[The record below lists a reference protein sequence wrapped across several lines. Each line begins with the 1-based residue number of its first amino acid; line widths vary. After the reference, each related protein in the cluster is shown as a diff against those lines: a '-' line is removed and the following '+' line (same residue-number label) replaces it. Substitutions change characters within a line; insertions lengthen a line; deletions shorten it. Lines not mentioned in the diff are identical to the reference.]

1 MPMTNYQSLHDLQLI
16 DLLKEDDEA
25 AFTEIYSR
33 YAENLTGFAST
44 KLYSLA
50 DARDIIHDLFVTL
63 WEERRTLMVHRKLES
78 YLFTL
83 VRYRVI
89 DKIRK
94 NITKEGYAGM
104 TSMLSQSYG
113 PEVEEQITAKEL
125 QQQVNSKLEELSPR
139 LKEVY
144 KLSREQHL
152 SIKEIAV
159 KLEVSEQTVKNQLTV
174 ALGHLRQSIGQILV
188 GSFILRLWLF

>member
-1 MPMTNYQSLHDLQLI
+1 MADYQSLHDHQLI

-33 YAENLTGFAST
+33 YAENLTGFASS
-44 KLYSLA
+44 KLYCLA
-50 DARDIIHDLFVTL
+50 DASDIIHDLFVTL
-63 WEERRTLMVHRKLES
+63 WEERRSLMVHRKLES

-83 VRYRVI
+83 VRYRVV

-104 TSMLSQSYG
+104 ISMLSQSYR
-113 PEVEEQITAKEL
+113 PEVEGQIAAKEL

-139 LKEVY
+139 VKEVY

-152 SIKEIAV
+152 SIKEIAG
-159 KLEVSEQTVKNQLTV
+159 KLEVSEQTVKNQLTA
-174 ALGHLRQSIGQILV
+174 ALKHLRQSIGQALV
-188 GSFILRLWLF
+188 WSLILRWWLF

>member
-1 MPMTNYQSLHDLQLI
+1 MADYQSLHDHQLI

-33 YAENLTGFAST
+33 YAENLTGFASS
-44 KLYSLA
+44 KLYCLA
-50 DARDIIHDLFVTL
+50 DASDIIHDLFVTL

-83 VRYRVI
+83 VRYRVV

-104 TSMLSQSYG
+104 ISMLSQSYG
-113 PEVEEQITAKEL
+113 PEVEGQIAAKEL

-139 LKEVY
+139 VKEVY

-152 SIKEIAV
+152 SIKEIAE
-159 KLEVSEQTVKNQLTV
+159 KLEVSEQTVKNQLTA
-174 ALGHLRQSIGQILV
+174 ALKHLRQSIGQVLV
-188 GSFILRLWLF
+188 WSLILRWWLF

>member
-33 YAENLTGFAST
+33 YAENLTGFASK

-113 PEVEEQITAKEL
+113 PEVEGQIAAKEL

-139 LKEVY
+139 VKEVY

-159 KLEVSEQTVKNQLTV
+159 KLEVSEQTVKNQLTA

-188 GSFILRLWLF
+188 WSFILRLWLF

>member
-1 MPMTNYQSLHDLQLI
+1 MPMANYQSLHDLQLI

-113 PEVEEQITAKEL
+113 PEVEGQIAAKEL

-139 LKEVY
+139 VKEVY

-152 SIKEIAV
+152 SIKEIAD
-159 KLEVSEQTVKNQLTV
+159 KLEVSEQTVKNQLTA
-174 ALGHLRQSIGQILV
+174 ALGHLRQSIGHVLV
-188 GSFILRLWLF
+188 WSFILRWWLF

>member
-125 QQQVNSKLEELSPR
+125 QQKVNSKLEELSPR

>member
-113 PEVEEQITAKEL
+113 PEVEGQIAAKEL

-139 LKEVY
+139 VKEVY

>member
-1 MPMTNYQSLHDLQLI
+1 MADYQSLHDHQLI
-16 DLLKEDDEA
+16 DRLKEDDQA

-33 YAENLTGFAST
+33 YAESLTGFASS
-44 KLYSLA
+44 KLYCLA

-63 WEERRTLMVHRKLES
+63 WQERRTLIVHQKLES

-83 VRYRVI
+83 IRYRVV

-104 TSMLSQSYG
+104 ISMLSQIHE
-113 PEVEEQITAKEL
+113 PEVEGHIATKEL
-125 QQQVNSKLEELSPR
+125 QQQVNLKLEELSPR
-139 LKEVY
+139 VKQVY

-159 KLEVSEQTVKNQLTV
+159 KLEVSEQTVKNQLTA
-174 ALGHLRQSIGQILV
+174 ALKHLRQLINKN
-188 GSFILRLWLF
+188 FIFL

>member
-1 MPMTNYQSLHDLQLI
+1 MADYQSLHDHQLI

-44 KLYSLA
+44 KLYCLA

-63 WEERRTLMVHRKLES
+63 WEERRTLIVHRKLES
-78 YLFTL
+78 FLFTL
-83 VRYRVI
+83 VRYRVV

-104 TSMLSQSYG
+104 ISMLSQSYG
-113 PEVEEQITAKEL
+113 PEVEGQIAAKEL

-139 LKEVY
+139 VKEVY
-144 KLSREQHL
+144 KLSREDHL

-174 ALGHLRQSIGQILV
+174 ALKHLRQSIGQVLV
-188 GSFILRLWLF
+188 WSFILRWWLF